1 MIQNIATSHDAHAA
15 IPVDKTALAAFGM
28 REVNTET
35 FDAAIAAAGDA
46 LVCVFFGASIALT
59 ARWPSRPCSRNRP
72 PCVNWD

>member
-35 FDAAIAAAGDA
+35 FDAAIAR
-46 LVCVFFGASIALT
+46 T
-59 ARWPSRPCSRNRP
+59 
-72 PCVNWD
+72 